1 MTIRDEGVMS
11 IDSRF
16 IPCLEMIAL
25 YSVFLFLAFRSNVS
39 EKRAITPLRTQVQDG
54 KITKL
59 DIVLGYF

>member
-39 EKRAITPLRTQVQDG
+39 EKRS
-54 KITKL
+54 KIFKKTRLFKAARYSSE
-59 DIVLGYF
+59 V

>member
-25 YSVFLFLAFRSNVS
+25 YSVFLFLAFQSNVS
-39 EKRAITPLRTQVQDG
+39 EKRS
-54 KITKL
+54 KIFKKTRLFKAAL
-59 DIVLGYF
+59 YSSEV